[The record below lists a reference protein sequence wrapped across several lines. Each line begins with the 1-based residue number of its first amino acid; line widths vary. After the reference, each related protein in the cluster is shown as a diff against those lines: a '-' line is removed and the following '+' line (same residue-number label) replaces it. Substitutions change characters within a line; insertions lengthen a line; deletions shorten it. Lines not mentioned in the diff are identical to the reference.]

1 MRKSFDRSAQPTD
14 RSVAALI
21 AQWERLQPTAEEAR
35 AARAATRRI
44 ARKARLLERSLAQAE

>member
-1 MRKSFDRSAQPTD
+1 MRKNVAIPTPSSD

-44 ARKARLLERSLAQAE
+44 ARRARLLELSLAERE